1 MITHDHITTTML
13 AKNASGNGY
22 KRLSEAELAVRD
34 ICIRTELA
42 NGGKPKDL
50 AAELG
55 ITRQR
60 VEQIRDEG
68 AEGETA
74 GDLVA

>member
-1 MITHDHITTTML
+1 MNSSI
-13 AKNASGNGY
+13 GY
-22 KRLSEAELAVRD
+22 KRLSEAEFAVHD

-42 NGGKPKDL
+42 NGAKPKDV

-60 VEQIRDEG
+60 VAQIRDEG

-74 GDLVA
+74 GKLVA